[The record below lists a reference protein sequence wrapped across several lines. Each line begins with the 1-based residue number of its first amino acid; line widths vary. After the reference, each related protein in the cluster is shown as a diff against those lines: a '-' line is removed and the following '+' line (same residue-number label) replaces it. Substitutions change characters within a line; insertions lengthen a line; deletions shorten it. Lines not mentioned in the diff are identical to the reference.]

1 MRVLGIDPGSRACGY
16 GLVEFTGGTLVA
28 VEFGVWRERPDAP
41 LSRRLGSLFS
51 RAERLLAEGRPDAVA
66 FETVFHGKSVPA
78 VVALS
83 HARGVVLLAA
93 ARAGLP
99 TFEYEPLTIKK
110 SITGYG
116 RAEKPQVR
124 EMVRSLLSRP
134 KESIPLDAADAL
146 ATAICHCHHSAGP
159 AFDPRSTAC

>member
-1 MRVLGIDPGSRACGY
+1 MKVLGIDPGSRACGF
-16 GLVEFTGGTLVA
+16 GLVEFTRGALVA
-28 VEFGVWRERPDAP
+28 LEFGVWREREGP
-41 LSRRLGSLFS
+41 LSRRLEALFA
-51 RAERLLAEGRPDAVA
+51 RAERFLEESHPDAVA
-66 FETVFHGKSVPA
+66 VETVFQGRSVPA
-78 VVALS
+78 AVALS

-124 EMVRSLLSRP
+124 EMVKSLLARGAAT
-134 KESIPLDAADAL
+134 IPLDAADAL
-146 ATAICHCHHSAGP
+146 ATAICHCHHAAGP
-159 AFDPRSTAC
+159 GFDARSAAC